1 MLLQRDFSV
10 EINQKNKIALRHKID
25 GILNQKLN
33 YDGLRSNEVI
43 EFSFEVDPQENFKYM
58 SIE

>member
-10 EINQKNKIALRHKID
+10 EINQKNKIALRHQID